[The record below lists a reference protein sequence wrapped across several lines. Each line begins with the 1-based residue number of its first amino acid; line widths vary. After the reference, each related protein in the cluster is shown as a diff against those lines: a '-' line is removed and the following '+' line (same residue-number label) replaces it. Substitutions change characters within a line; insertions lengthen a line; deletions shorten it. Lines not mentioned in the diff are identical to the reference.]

1 MFRKLLPLSFPPQQ
15 QGASPQNFLE
25 VLFEGESP
33 EIDIVAVHGLNPLD
47 RPNQA
52 RTTWTT
58 GGRLWLK
65 DFLPD
70 RIPRSRVM
78 LFGYNSNVAFGTST
92 AGLTE
97 QADNLLNRLSSNRAD
112 VPDRPVIFVCHSL
125 GGLVVKRA
133 LSTSRGDSTYCS
145 IFDSTFG
152 VVFFGT
158 PHHGGNG
165 AGLGAIAASIT
176 RAVLGNPSNSFL
188 EALTQDSNFLSIIT
202 DDFSQLLE
210 KLYFISFF
218 ETRPLGKTRQI
229 VVDRAS
235 ATLGLGRE
243 REKQIGLDADHAR
256 ICKFSQADD
265 PMYQQVEDN
274 IAEIVNAA
282 ISKRKQKNENPDK
295 RLHNVTQIRGNNNK
309 IAQHGR
315 SNSSLVTGDV
325 NHTQQYGDD
334 NKTSIEGGGNVAM
347 QISSNEYYGLWETLR
362 GYFVN
367 QPVGPWMNNQPLE
380 NSPEAR

>member
-1 MFRKLLPLSFPPQQ
+1 MS
-15 QGASPQNFLE
+15 
-25 VLFEGESP
+25 
-33 EIDIVAVHGLNPLD
+33 
-47 RPNQA
+47 
-52 RTTWTT
+52 RTA
-58 GGRLWLK
+58 
-65 DFLPD
+65 P
-70 RIPRSRVM
+70 
-78 LFGYNSNVAFGTST
+78 
-92 AGLTE
+92 
-97 QADNLLNRLSSNRAD
+97 SS
-112 VPDRPVIFVCHSL
+112 S
-125 GGLVVKRA
+125 
-133 LSTSRGDSTYCS
+133 GDSRYCR

-188 EALTQDSNFLSIIT
+188 EALTRDSKFLSVIT

-218 ETRPLGKTRQI
+218 ETRPLGNTRQI

-243 REKQIGLDADHAR
+243 REKQIALDADHAR
-256 ICKFSQADD
+256 ICKFAHSDH

-274 IAEIVNAA
+274 IAEMVDAA
-282 ISKRKQKNENPDK
+282 MSKSKEQKKDSKK
-295 RLHNVTQIRGNNNK
+295 RFDNVTEILGSDNK
-309 IAQHGR
+309 VAQHGW

-325 NHTQQYGDD
+325 NHTQQYGDN
-334 NKTSIEGGGNVAM
+334 NKTSIRGRGNVTM

-362 GYFVN
+362 GYFVT

-380 NSPEAR
+380 NNPEAR

>member
-1 MFRKLLPLSFPPQQ
+1 MLRRLFHQSYPPQQ
-15 QGASPQNFLE
+15 EGTSPQNFLE
-25 VLFEGESP
+25 ILFEGESP

-65 DFLPD
+65 DFLPV

-92 AGLTE
+92 AGLAE
-97 QADNLLNRLSSNRAD
+97 QADNLLNRLSSKRAGA
-112 VPDRPVIFVCHSL
+112 PDRPVIFVCHSL

-133 LSTSRGDSTYCS
+133 LSTSRGDNTYCS

-188 EALTQDSNFLSIIT
+188 EALTRESNFLSVIT

-229 VVDRAS
+229 VVDRTS

-243 REKQIGLDADHAR
+243 REKQIALDADHAR
-256 ICKFSQADD
+256 ICKFANSDD

-274 IAEIVNAA
+274 IAQMVDAA
-282 ISKRKQKNENPDK
+282 ISKTKQKNEDSKK
-295 RLHNVTQIRGNNNK
+295 RLDNITAILGSDNK
-309 IAQHGR
+309 VAQHGR

-325 NHTQQYGDD
+325 NHTQQYGDN
-334 NKTSIEGGGNVAM
+334 NKSTVEGRGNVTM

-362 GYFVN
+362 GYFVT

-380 NSPEAR
+380 NNPEAR

>member
-33 EIDIVAVHGLNPLD
+33 EIDIVAVTRPEPARPPKSGKDYVDNWREIMVEGLS
-47 RPNQA
+47 A
-52 RTTWTT
+52 
-58 GGRLWLK
+58 G
-65 DFLPD
+65 
-70 RIPRSRVM
+70 S
-78 LFGYNSNVAFGTST
+78 NSSL
-92 AGLTE
+92 AG
-97 QADNLLNRLSSNRAD
+97 ND